1 MENSCNDFLNL
12 KDDNNK
18 LNIVSKNNVTNV
30 TADWVRSSE
39 FGEKIIS
46 WSEAEAE
53 SRTGKEVQRNFWC
66 IRQGARWIRSGQ
78 RRSWGYENPRSGHHR
93 AIRY

>member
-18 LNIVSKNNVTNV
+18 SNIVSKNNVTNV
-30 TADWVRSSE
+30 TADWVRSGE

-46 WSEAEAE
+46 
-53 SRTGKEVQRNFWC
+53 
-66 IRQGARWIRSGQ
+66 
-78 RRSWGYENPRSGHHR
+78 
-93 AIRY
+93 